1 MSVRKKRNDMKKAAA
16 AAALAR
22 GEKDF
27 YLSWPCVNG
36 HRGPWNSKTERCRKC
51 RAATQ
56 ARANAKHAK
65 TAKGK
70 ATRAK
75 ADAKHAKTAK
85 GKATRARANAKHA
98 KTAKGKATRARAN
111 AKYAKTAKGKAT
123 QARANAKRAKTG
135 RRLRKHKAYRASP
148 TGQFDSMVGE
158 VLDMADADLS
168 DVDRKEI

>member
-1 MSVRKKRNDMKKAAA
+1 MSVRKKCNDMKKAAA

-51 RAATQ
+51 MA
-56 ARANAKHAK
+56 
-65 TAKGK
+65 

-75 ADAKHAKTAK
+75 AD
-85 GKATRARANAKHA
+85 
-98 KTAKGKATRARAN
+98 

-123 QARANAKRAKTG
+123 LARAYAKRAKTG

>member
-51 RAATQ
+51 RAVTQ
-56 ARANAKHAK
+56 AKVDAKNAKP
-65 TAKGK
+65 AKGK

-85 GKATRARANAKHA
+85 GKATRA
-98 KTAKGKATRARAN
+98 KAD
-111 AKYAKTAKGKAT
+111 AKY
-123 QARANAKRAKTG
+123 AKTG

>member
-1 MSVRKKRNDMKKAAA
+1 MKKAAA

-51 RAATQ
+51 RAVTQ
-56 ARANAKHAK
+56 AKVDAKNAK

-70 ATRAK
+70 ATQ
-75 ADAKHAKTAK
+75 
-85 GKATRARANAKHA
+85 
-98 KTAKGKATRARAN
+98 ARAN
-111 AKYAKTAKGKAT
+111 AKYAKTAKGKAA
-123 QARANAKRAKTG
+123 QARVYAKRAKTG

>member
-51 RAATQ
+51 RAVTQ
-56 ARANAKHAK
+56 AKVDAKNAK

-70 ATRAK
+70 ATQ
-75 ADAKHAKTAK
+75 
-85 GKATRARANAKHA
+85 
-98 KTAKGKATRARAN
+98 ARAN
-111 AKYAKTAKGKAT
+111 AKYAKTAKGKAA
-123 QARANAKRAKTG
+123 QARAYAKRAKTG

>member
-65 TAKGK
+65 T
-70 ATRAK
+70 
-75 ADAKHAKTAK
+75 
-85 GKATRARANAKHA
+85 
-98 KTAKGKATRARAN
+98 
-111 AKYAKTAKGKAT
+111 
-123 QARANAKRAKTG
+123 G

>member
-1 MSVRKKRNDMKKAAA
+1 MSVRKKCNDMKKAAA

-36 HRGPWNSKTERCRKC
+36 HQGPWNSKTERCRKC
-51 RAATQ
+51 RAVTQ
-56 ARANAKHAK
+56 AKVDAKNAK

-98 KTAKGKATRARAN
+98 KTAKGKAA
-111 AKYAKTAKGKAT
+111 

>member
-70 ATRAK
+70 ATRA
-75 ADAKHAKTAK
+75 
-85 GKATRARANAKHA
+85 RA
-98 KTAKGKATRARAN
+98 
-111 AKYAKTAKGKAT
+111 Y
-123 QARANAKRAKTG
+123 AKRA
-135 RRLRKHKAYRASP
+135 
-148 TGQFDSMVGE
+148 
-158 VLDMADADLS
+158 
-168 DVDRKEI
+168 

>member
-70 ATRAK
+70 AT
-75 ADAKHAKTAK
+75 
-85 GKATRARANAKHA
+85 
-98 KTAKGKATRARAN
+98 
-111 AKYAKTAKGKAT
+111 
-123 QARANAKRAKTG
+123 QARAYAKRAKTG